1 MSNLRRSKV
10 CLKKMVK
17 APIWSGL
24 GRPGRPNVDRPG
36 ATESPVRLAF
46 NKGTR
51 LLLGLILFLASSACS
66 GLITI
71 ELVPTPVPAAAE
83 LVLTPEAD
91 GDTGRG
97 IPVRIQDDVSGL
109 DAPIVEMSWRLEQ
122 RGDELVSEWV
132 VPDNE
137 SGWHR
142 NSARPGERSN
152 IVISGHNSS
161 SGGQVFGH
169 LDEVAAGSRLT
180 IWTDT
185 GDTFDYQVTDK
196 QIVRIFGA
204 TQETLAYLQQVM
216 QPTDTERLT
225 LITCWPSWTN
235 THRLIVIAEPL

>member
-1 MSNLRRSKV
+1 M
-10 CLKKMVK
+10 
-17 APIWSGL
+17 G
-24 GRPGRPNVDRPG
+24 
-36 ATESPVRLAF
+36 
-46 NKGTR
+46 
-51 LLLGLILFLASSACS
+51 
-66 GLITI
+66 
-71 ELVPTPVPAAAE
+71 
-83 LVLTPEAD
+83 
-91 GDTGRG
+91 
-97 IPVRIQDDVSGL
+97 
-109 DAPIVEMSWRLEQ
+109 WRLEQ
-122 RGDELVSEWV
+122 RGTELVSEWI

-142 NSARPGERSN
+142 NSARPGEGSN

-169 LDEVAAGSRLT
+169 LDEVAAGNRLT

-196 QIVRIFGA
+196 QIVRVFGA

>member
-1 MSNLRRSKV
+1 VL
-10 CLKKMVK
+10 
-17 APIWSGL
+17 APEAA
-24 GRPGRPNVDRPG
+24 G
-36 ATESPVRLAF
+36 AT
-46 NKGTR
+46 N
-51 LLLGLILFLASSACS
+51 
-66 GLITI
+66 
-71 ELVPTPVPAAAE
+71 
-83 LVLTPEAD
+83 
-91 GDTGRG
+91 RG

-122 RGDELVSEWV
+122 RGDELVSEWL

-142 NSARPGERSN
+142 NSARPGEGSN

-169 LDEVAAGSRLT
+169 LDDLAPGSRLT

-185 GDTFDYQVTDK
+185 GDAFDYQVTDK
-196 QIVRIFGA
+196 QIVRVFGA
-204 TQETLAYLQQVM
+204 TQETLAYLQQVI